1 MSSAPFKTGL
11 PIVDKPWNWYCNHFI
26 LRSKSVA
33 DFQKKIDYLRSRIS
47 DSTVLRVIEYGFRPD
62 HPIPTAMHFSEIIID
77 SMTENTKPRVP
88 WKGRII

>member
-11 PIVDKPWNWYCNHFI
+11 PIVDKPWNGYGRHFI

-33 DFQKKIDYLRSRIS
+33 DYQRKIDYLRSRIS

-77 SMTENTKPRVP
+77 SMTENTKPRAP
-88 WKGRII
+88 WKGRIV